1 MADERASDPAGD
13 RAGERVVDRA
23 GERATGRVKEDDALL
38 HAWRLGDRRA
48 GNLLFERYY
57 PSVAR
62 FFRNKVNEAA
72 QEDLIHDTFLGCLR
86 GVPGFREQASF
97 RTYLFAIARN
107 ALADHLRRRGR
118 AAARAPQDE
127 DADVDE
133 VPAAAYGP
141 SPIAAAVQ
149 HEEQRLLLE
158 ALRRIPL
165 IHQIALELHYWEDLT
180 TSEISEVLEIPLG
193 TAKTRLFD
201 GRLHLEEQL
210 RQIARSSEVLQSTL
224 DDLDQWV
231 LRVRAQLSPL
241 AGAGRLARR
250 AGELAPR
257 AGAAEGTR

>member
-1 MADERASDPAGD
+1 MAEERASDPASDRAGD
-13 RAGERVVDRA
+13 RAGERV
-23 GERATGRVKEDDALL
+23 TGQVREDDALL
-38 HAWRLGDRRA
+38 QAWRLGDRRA

-62 FFRNKVNEAA
+62 FFCNKVSDAA

-86 GVPGFREQASF
+86 SASGFRAQASF

-107 ALADHLRRRGR
+107 TLADHLRRRGR
-118 AAARAPQDE
+118 ATARAAQDE
-127 DADVDE
+127 DPDIDE
-133 VPAAAYGP
+133 IPAASYGP
-141 SPIAAAVQ
+141 SPITAAVQ

-180 TSEISEVLEIPLG
+180 TSEISEVLGIPLG

-210 RQIARSSEVLQSTL
+210 RQIARSAEVLQSTL

-231 LRVRAQLSPL
+231 LRVRAQLSPS
-241 AGAGRLARR
+241 ASASRPARR
-250 AGELAPR
+250 AGAPAPR